1 LGNKVE
7 KASFSGMKSFTIG
20 KRIVIGFGT
29 LTLIVAVLGGLAY
42 LMFSRVSSNVAAL
55 SHHSLP
61 AVQNSSGAQRSALEC
76 ILGQKNYV
84 LYEKDETYQET
95 KQRLSA
101 LMGNLDS
108 VDKIASQFK
117 DAALD
122 SKAKDIRKVSQ
133 EWATLFDLG
142 VATLKS
148 NKLAA
153 AEFGA
158 KGVAVI
164 TEAESVMASKN
175 AEFNQAKSA
184 LALMNRINSLA
195 LDARLNEKQY
205 AADQSKEHFDVLST
219 NVSGILAA
227 CDELAK
233 LSLTEEER
241 KQVADGRKATQDY
254 LESAKQWA
262 EVHKT
267 TGTAEAAMEKAYAT
281 VIATYHQFAAD
292 KEADAKSGTNETAK
306 AVAAQM
312 LKDGSRVSTLADEAM
327 LASQRY
333 MRDGKPE
340 TWKVLT
346 DNIEGLLKACAEL
359 RKQSQDD
366 NDRKFIDTTEKATK
380 DYLAA
385 AKSWVDSDNS
395 LKAAEATMD
404 RIGKAVA
411 STAAAFGAAKTL
423 ATDKAAEGVS
433 IVANITKTALQVR
446 LQARIYMQ
454 NQDTNVWA
462 SLNGDLA
469 KLNTLYADLRKV
481 STRPEDLQAIERAEK
496 ATAEYLVAATAWV
509 QNDNTLRQTLL
520 PAMRRTGDAVIAAA
534 QAAEDDAWKDS
545 TASSDTVTGIV
556 TKSRVIALA
565 MLIIGVAVGIAAAF
579 FITRSITRPIR
590 AVAETLSAG
599 AEHTASAAGQVSA
612 ASQSL
617 AEGAS
622 EQAASL
628 EETSSSLEEMASM
641 TKRNADTA
649 GKVKDLG
656 NQARM
661 AGDLGVSDMTAMVNA
676 MDAIKAS
683 SDDIAKIIKTIDEI
697 AFQTN
702 ILALNAAVEAARAG
716 EAGMGF
722 AVVADE
728 VRNLAQRCAQA
739 AKETSAKIEDAVQK
753 SAHGAEISG
762 KVAQS
767 LQAIVA
773 KARQVDE
780 MAGEVAAASQ
790 EQSQGIEQVN
800 KAVAEMD
807 KVTQSNAANAEE
819 SASAAEE
826 LNAQADSLR
835 DAVSELLQLVD
846 GTDARLTARVAST
859 AGGGPR
865 KAARAPKAH
874 VKLDMPAEKPAS
886 NGSHSPVVCA
896 SSPGRQTV
904 PATTDADF
912 KDF

>member
-1 LGNKVE
+1 
-7 KASFSGMKSFTIG
+7 MKSFTIG

-29 LTLIVAVLGGLAY
+29 LTLIVAVLGGMAY
-42 LMFSRVSSNVAAL
+42 LMFSRVSSNVDAL
-55 SHHSLP
+55 SLHSLP
-61 AVQNSSGAQRSALEC
+61 AVQNSSDAQRSALEC
-76 ILGQKNYV
+76 ILGQKDYV
-84 LYEKDETYQET
+84 LYEKDENYQET
-95 KQRLSA
+95 KRRLGE
-101 LMGNLDS
+101 LMGNLDK
-108 VDKIASQFK
+108 VDKIATQYK
-117 DAALD
+117 DADLD

-133 EWATLFDLG
+133 EWAALFDLG

-153 AEFGA
+153 AEFAA
-158 KGVAVI
+158 KGAAVI
-164 TEAESVMASKN
+164 AEAELVMASKN
-175 AEFNQAKSA
+175 TEFNQAKTA
-184 LALMNRINSLA
+184 LALMNQINTLA

-205 AADQSKEHFDVLST
+205 AAAQSKEHFDAISN
-219 NVSGILAA
+219 NVSKIVAA

-233 LSLTEEER
+233 LPLTDDDR
-241 KQVADGRKATQDY
+241 NQVAGGRKATQDY
-254 LESAKQWA
+254 LESARQWA
-262 EVHKT
+262 ETEKT
-267 TGTAEAAMEKAYAT
+267 TRTAEGAMEKAYAT
-281 VIATYHQFAAD
+281 VIATCNQFAED
-292 KEADAKSGTNETAK
+292 KETDSKSGTNETAK

-312 LKDGSRVSTLADEAM
+312 VKDSSKATTVANEAM
-327 LASQRY
+327 IASKRY

-340 TWKVLT
+340 TWKAVT
-346 DNIEGLLKACAEL
+346 DHIDALMKIYAEL
-359 RKQSQDD
+359 RKKSQDD
-366 NDRKFIDTTEKATK
+366 TDRKLIDTAERATQE
-380 DYLAA
+380 YLTA

-411 STAAAFGAAKTL
+411 STAAAFGAAKAV
-423 ATDKAAEGVS
+423 ATDRAAEGVA

-446 LQARIYMQ
+446 LQARVYMQ

-462 SLNGDLA
+462 SLNNDLT
-469 KLNTLYADLRKV
+469 KLNTLYGDLRKV
-481 STRPEDLQAIERAEK
+481 STRPEDLQAIEKAEK
-496 ATAEYLVAATAWV
+496 ATAAYLVAATAWV
-509 QNDNTLRQTLL
+509 QNDNTLRQTIL
-520 PAMRRTGDAVIAAA
+520 PEMRRKGDAVLAAA
-534 QAAEDDAWKDS
+534 QAAEENAWKDS
-545 TASSDTVTGIV
+545 NASSDAVTGIV
-556 TKSRVIALA
+556 IKSKVIALA
-565 MLIIGVAVGIAAAF
+565 MLIIGVAVGITAAF

-590 AVAETLSAG
+590 AVAETLSSG

-656 NQARM
+656 NQARV
-661 AGDLGVSDMTAMVNA
+661 AGDAGVNDMNAMVNA

-739 AKETSAKIEDAVQK
+739 AKETSVKIEDAVRK

-846 GTDARLTARVAST
+846 GSNARLSARPATASGT
-859 AGGGPR
+859 GPR
-865 KAARAPKAH
+865 KTTKAPKAQA
-874 VKLDMPAEKPAS
+874 KLDMPAEKPAD
-886 NGSHSPVVCA
+886 NGDSIPEA
-896 SSPGRQTV
+896 RAATPARQTIA
-904 PATTDADF
+904 ATTDADF